1 MHSLFIS
8 ILVILLVVIII
19 SGNGILRFADK
30 VKA

>member
-8 ILVILLVVIII
+8 ILVILLVVIIR
-19 SGNGILRFADK
+19 GNGILRFADR